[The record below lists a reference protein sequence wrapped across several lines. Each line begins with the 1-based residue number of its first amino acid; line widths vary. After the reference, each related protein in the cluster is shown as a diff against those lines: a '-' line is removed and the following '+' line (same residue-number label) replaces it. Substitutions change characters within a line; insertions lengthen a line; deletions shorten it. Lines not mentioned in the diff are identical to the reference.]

1 MCGASKF
8 GGAHAPNCDKQE
20 SLWTAWTD
28 ELAAEQNGSGKTA
41 SNSLPTVSGK
51 YYLTQAVA
59 FETAV
64 DTTNSYKFAQNTQLY
79 LDLNGQSVT
88 AKSGTRLFG
97 VTENGVDFVITDSSV
112 DGNGYIKGNGTGSG
126 GTIRM
131 EGTTTS
137 TVTLFRGAIIGTKGA
152 SYGGS
157 LYILNGGIFVMN
169 GGAMVGGETASSG
182 GNITL
187 ENKGYFILNGGTI
200 SGGKTTGN
208 SGKGGNVSIYGSNS
222 AKASTFTINGGSVGG
237 EVTVNGTTYSGG
249 EAVYGGNIRV
259 TSNGTLTINAGTV
272 TGGTAVDKGSNVGRG
287 GNLFMEGT
295 GTVNLAGGTVDGDV
309 YFSGSSVLNV
319 SGKPVVN
326 AEDKTN
332 ILVKTGKVITVGAL
346 EDGAVIGVTL
356 EDETAVFTGVVDE
369 AVAQYF
375 VSDNQ
380 NKTVA
385 HTANGL
391 ALAAVAP

>member
-28 ELAAEQNGSGKTA
+28 ELAAEQNGSGNTA
-41 SNSLPTVSGK
+41 ANSLPTVSGK

-208 SGKGGNVSIYGSNS
+208 SGKGGNVSIYGSS
-222 AKASTFTINGGSVGG
+222 AAKASTFTINGG
-237 EVTVNGTTYSGG
+237 
-249 EAVYGGNIRV
+249 
-259 TSNGTLTINAGTV
+259 
-272 TGGTAVDKGSNVGRG
+272 
-287 GNLFMEGT
+287 
-295 GTVNLAGGTVDGDV
+295 TVDGDV
-309 YFSGSSVLNV
+309 YFSASSVLNV